1 MKKDAAIDGRT
12 PMLNGFDRVYIDAR
26 EFPQVR
32 KFISIPR
39 RTIYI
44 NTKAHADAKVIK
56 LSFDDR
62 DLFKV

>member
-1 MKKDAAIDGRT
+1 MKKNAAINSRT
-12 PMLNGFDRVYIDAR
+12 PMLDRFERVYIDAR

-32 KFISIPR
+32 EFVSIPR

-44 NTKAHADAKVIK
+44 NTKAHADAKVTK